1 MGLLHAIRRA
11 GPYARRA
18 GMIALGVAA
27 AGVVL
32 TLSVDLAELAPALT
46 GGRVDLRQ
54 VASSAASAEFDRP
67 VRVGGLSVRLVDGR
81 FLIRDLVIE
90 GLSPAATPFL
100 TAREVAVDMPLW
112 SLVRRRLAIRS
123 IEVSDWALTIE
134 TWTGRDNL
142 PALRSRGRTGPS
154 SITTTL
160 AFLHGRRGVVHYADH
175 ASPIT
180 VIARDFE
187 ITATRSSG
195 YRGQTTSTGGT
206 IAIQSYTPM
215 SADIRTWFR
224 IDGGKVH
231 FDRIEL
237 DTDGASTVATGDVDV
252 PHWPEM
258 TYQIESR
265 IQLAPQRGIWWAND
279 RFTLSGE
286 ATFKGRLH
294 YFKGGRELAGEV
306 ASDEFG
312 INWIRFPDA
321 TASVV
326 WTAARLDVSR
336 ARSRFYGGRM
346 DLTYAMAPLNVPGT
360 RSTARLD
367 VRYSDVDLGAF
378 SDAMAMKG
386 LRLAGR
392 ATGRN
397 DLEWRLGAWE
407 GHRGG
412 GEIQVSP
419 PPGVRLQGKELGA
432 TRRPPS
438 FAHVYGDP
446 FPPLGRVP
454 IGGRLRYTYGAEWVD
469 VEPGDVA
476 SPWTYLALEGR
487 TAWGERSRIPFHVTS
502 TDWQQSMRELAGVLT
517 AFGSPSRPAEVGGE
531 GTFEGVLF
539 NAIWDP
545 RIEGFFAG
553 AGLTFWDVDWGRGES
568 AVVIEHLYADVKDA
582 EVRKG
587 AGTLRATGRFSLGY
601 PRRDRGEE
609 LNAVIRISDWDLADF
624 RHAFEFDAYPWDGR
638 VHGELHLWGAY
649 EEPFGF
655 GKVTLAPL
663 AVYEET
669 LTSATASLRFDGPGV
684 WLDGIEMRKGATG
697 IVRGGARA
705 EWLGSY
711 SFNVDGQNIPVES
724 VDLFAFPDAP
734 LSGRLDFTASGG
746 GKALDVSYDADF
758 RMRDLYVKDEGIGD
772 VKGRLELRGDDM
784 NVSFDAISSRLTA
797 SGAGK
802 VTLLGDYPGDVT
814 LRLTDASLDP
824 YARVFM
830 PGLSPFASAVGSGT
844 VRVSGTLLSLDNVV
858 AHVHVERLALKL
870 FDYVLQND
878 GGLDASLEQ
887 GILRVGRFRLS
898 GEDTRLTL
906 SGNVDLVQGIL
917 GMRAEGS
924 ANLGILQAVTSNVR
938 GSGRADVTAD
948 FTGTLEEPRVGGS
961 AAIEGGRLRHMWLP
975 HAIDGINGRVRFDGE
990 SVRFDDIA
998 ATIGR
1003 GDVRLGGR
1011 VDLAGLWPSRF
1022 DITATGEGMEL
1033 RYPEGFRSVI
1043 DADLG
1048 LRGTVDDL
1056 VLGGTV
1062 LVRRGELRRD
1072 LELGTGLADLAA
1084 GGGGAGIAAPQ
1095 APAPALPL
1103 RFDLRLSA
1111 PSTIEIDNKLARLTA
1126 SADLRL
1132 RGTYARPVLEG
1143 RAEVQRGELWFEG
1156 KRYVVSR
1163 GSAEFT
1169 NPSKIDPYFDV
1180 EAETRVRA
1188 PGQTYRVTFRVAG
1201 TTSAFEYDLSSD
1213 PPLPEVDV
1221 LSLLLGDVGSTQDAE
1236 LRALR
1241 TPDEAEQNLLI
1252 ARSARLLASPISSG
1266 VQKAVEQTFG
1276 LDSVQIAPFFVD
1288 PSQSAGRFS
1297 PGARLTIGKR
1307 ISDRIYLTYSR
1318 SLSSAARDQVILLE
1332 YDQSDRLAWIVTQNE
1347 DRTYALDLRVRHVF
1361 R

>member
-32 TLSVDLAELAPALT
+32 TLSVDLAELASALT

-54 VASSAASAEFDRP
+54 VASSAASAELDRP

-669 LTSATASLRFDGPGV
+669 
-684 WLDGIEMRKGATG
+684 
-697 IVRGGARA
+697 
-705 EWLGSY
+705 
-711 SFNVDGQNIPVES
+711 
-724 VDLFAFPDAP
+724 
-734 LSGRLDFTASGG
+734 
-746 GKALDVSYDADF
+746 
-758 RMRDLYVKDEGIGD
+758 
-772 VKGRLELRGDDM
+772 
-784 NVSFDAISSRLTA
+784 
-797 SGAGK
+797 
-802 VTLLGDYPGDVT
+802 
-814 LRLTDASLDP
+814 
-824 YARVFM
+824 
-830 PGLSPFASAVGSGT
+830 
-844 VRVSGTLLSLDNVV
+844 
-858 AHVHVERLALKL
+858 
-870 FDYVLQND
+870 
-878 GGLDASLEQ
+878 
-887 GILRVGRFRLS
+887 
-898 GEDTRLTL
+898 
-906 SGNVDLVQGIL
+906 
-917 GMRAEGS
+917 
-924 ANLGILQAVTSNVR
+924 
-938 GSGRADVTAD
+938 
-948 FTGTLEEPRVGGS
+948 
-961 AAIEGGRLRHMWLP
+961 
-975 HAIDGINGRVRFDGE
+975 
-990 SVRFDDIA
+990 
-998 ATIGR
+998 
-1003 GDVRLGGR
+1003 
-1011 VDLAGLWPSRF
+1011 
-1022 DITATGEGMEL
+1022 
-1033 RYPEGFRSVI
+1033 
-1043 DADLG
+1043 
-1048 LRGTVDDL
+1048 
-1056 VLGGTV
+1056 
-1062 LVRRGELRRD
+1062 
-1072 LELGTGLADLAA
+1072 
-1084 GGGGAGIAAPQ
+1084 
-1095 APAPALPL
+1095 
-1103 RFDLRLSA
+1103 
-1111 PSTIEIDNKLARLTA
+1111 
-1126 SADLRL
+1126 
-1132 RGTYARPVLEG
+1132 
-1143 RAEVQRGELWFEG
+1143 
-1156 KRYVVSR
+1156 
-1163 GSAEFT
+1163 
-1169 NPSKIDPYFDV
+1169 
-1180 EAETRVRA
+1180 
-1188 PGQTYRVTFRVAG
+1188 
-1201 TTSAFEYDLSSD
+1201 
-1213 PPLPEVDV
+1213 
-1221 LSLLLGDVGSTQDAE
+1221 
-1236 LRALR
+1236 
-1241 TPDEAEQNLLI
+1241 
-1252 ARSARLLASPISSG
+1252 
-1266 VQKAVEQTFG
+1266 
-1276 LDSVQIAPFFVD
+1276 
-1288 PSQSAGRFS
+1288 
-1297 PGARLTIGKR
+1297 
-1307 ISDRIYLTYSR
+1307 
-1318 SLSSAARDQVILLE
+1318 
-1332 YDQSDRLAWIVTQNE
+1332 
-1347 DRTYALDLRVRHVF
+1347 
-1361 R
+1361 